1 MISTEEINEI
11 RSSVDI
17 VDVISS
23 YIPLTPKG
31 KNYFGVCPFHDDHAP
46 SMSASSDKQI
56 YTCFS
61 CGATGNVFK
70 FIMDYE
76 HVSFTEAVNIVSKK
90 AGLNYEFKTNSRPKT
105 NKELYEIYD
114 IATKLYQ
121 NNINTKNGA
130 VALNYLRERGISNEA
145 IKEFKIGLATKQN
158 NLVLNILKSKEFSDT
173 NILKSAIVTNGEKG
187 IHDIFYNR
195 IMFPIADAS
204 GSVVGFSGRVY
215 NGEDNFKYI
224 NTRETEIFKKGEI
237 LYNYHLAKDYAR
249 KLDQIIIMEGQLDV
263 IRSYSEGVKNVVA
276 TMGTAVTKQHA
287 LLIKKLASN
296 VVLVF
301 DGDKAGLKATMSC
314 IKELESVNIN
324 PKVVTLENNLD
335 PDLYI
340 KEFGVDSFKRVIENA
355 ITSIDFKL
363 KYLKQGKNFDS
374 ANELGSYVNAVINE
388 LKDISDDVVRE
399 LTLKKISNDSGLEI
413 DFLRKQL
420 QAQTVVKEK
429 PIIIKKEIKTNGRE
443 TKYEKA
449 QKYLLYYMLKGI
461 DVIKMYDRKV
471 NYIPIEKYRFLA
483 REISYFHKEY
493 NTINIA
499 DFLSFINEN
508 ETSTQTVSDL
518 INSNIKETYTEEEIE
533 DYIKMIN
540 DYNINM
546 EIDRLMSLMRAEKD
560 PLKKAE
566 ISSKILELRVRRNN
580 ND

>member
-1 MISTEEINEI
+1 MISAEEINEI

-23 YIPLTPKG
+23 YMPLTPKG

-46 SMSASSDKQI
+46 SMSVSKDKQI

-76 HVSFTEAVNIVSKK
+76 HVSFTESINIVAKK
-90 AGLNYEFKTNSRPKT
+90 AGLNYEFKTNSRPQA

-114 IATKLYQ
+114 ISTKLYQ
-121 NNINTKNGA
+121 NNINTKNGSSA
-130 VALNYLRERGISNEA
+130 MSYLRERGISNEA

-158 NLVLNILKSKEFSDT
+158 NLVLNILKSKNYSDKDML
-173 NILKSAIVTNGEKG
+173 NSAIITSNEKG
-187 IHDIFYNR
+187 MHDIFYNR
-195 IMFPIADAS
+195 IMFPISDAS
-204 GSVVGFSGRVY
+204 GAVVGFSGRVY

-237 LYNYHLAKDYAR
+237 LYNYHLAKDHAR

-276 TMGTAVTKQHA
+276 TMGTAVTKNHA
-287 LLIKKLASN
+287 LLIKRLANN

-301 DGDKAGLKATMSC
+301 DGDKAGLKATMAC
-314 IKELESVNIN
+314 IKELEGVGIN
-324 PKVVTLENNLD
+324 PNVVTLENNLD

-340 KEFGVDSFKRVIENA
+340 KENGVESFKRIIDNA
-355 ITSIDFKL
+355 ISSIEFKL

-374 ANELGSYVNAVINE
+374 ANELGSYVNAIIDE
-388 LKDISDDVVRE
+388 LKDIEDEVVRE
-399 LTLKKISNDSGLEI
+399 LTLKKVSAESGLEL
-413 DFLRKQL
+413 DFLKKQL
-420 QAQTVVKEK
+420 MEKTVKIEK
-429 PIIIKKEIKTNGRE
+429 PIVIKKVIKNNERE
-443 TKYEKA
+443 TKYDKA
-449 QKYLLYYMLKGI
+449 QRYLVYYMLKSP
-461 DVIKMYDRKV
+461 DVIKMYDRKI
-471 NYIPIEKYRFLA
+471 NYIPLDKYRILA
-483 REISYFHKEY
+483 REISYFYKQY

-499 DFLSFINEN
+499 DFLSFINDN
-508 ETSTQTVSDL
+508 ETSNQVVSDL
-518 INSNIKETYTEEEIE
+518 INSNLKEEFSEEEIE
-533 DYIKMIN
+533 DYINIIN

-546 EIDRLMSLMRAEKD
+546 EINRLMDLMRKEND
-560 PLKKAE
+560 PLKKAD
-566 ISSKILELRVRRNN
+566 ISNKILELRVRRNN